1 MIDSR
6 FAHITHSNGEMFQVL
21 KYNELNEPIDWDEEA
36 TREEYEIFINTGFFR
51 RVWNK
56 ITT

>member
-6 FAHITHSNGEMFQVL
+6 FAHITHPNGETFQVL
-21 KYNELNEPIDWDEEA
+21 KYNELNEPIDWDEGA
-36 TREEYEIFINTGFFR
+36 TREEYEIFLNTGFFR
-51 RVWNK
+51 RMWNK